1 MAEMC
6 TFEVL
11 SHVRSQA
18 RTGTDHRQTA
28 PSDSQHT
35 ARIYQTYDLHEN
47 RYGGT
52 QIASK
57 FCTHVARQQ
66 HNRSP
71 FLSPYVA
78 VCWDRCAAIVEN
90 G

>member
-1 MAEMC
+1 MARMC
-6 TFEVL
+6 TCDVL

-28 PSDSQHT
+28 PPDSQH
-35 ARIYQTYDLHEN
+35 AVWIYQTYDLHEN
-47 RYGGT
+47 RYGAT
-52 QIASK
+52 QMASK

-78 VCWDRCAAIVEN
+78 VCWDCCAAIVEN